1 MKGIKKLL
9 AMGLAAA
16 MTLSLAACG
25 GKTPEQEDT
34 AKTENAAG
42 TETAD
47 TQTQDTAA
55 AGETAGAVDETACD
69 ITFWH
74 VFTEDA
80 KLDIIDDYIKIFNE
94 QYPNVKVEQVYVTDE
109 EYVTKLKVAAA
120 TGTQGDVF
128 FAYGGGQARAYVDA
142 GVVMP
147 LDDYYAQSGLDDK
160 LLGGTLTYCTY
171 DDKVYGIPLKQWAG
185 VLYCNQELFDQYK
198 VQIPKT
204 WADLEAA
211 IQVFKDNGVTPLA
224 LGGGDAWHI
233 AMYQNALAVRF
244 AGPDYCNEML
254 AGDASFVTDDII
266 KSAQA
271 VIDLNAEGAFT
282 ANTLGYNSEEAEA
295 EFYMGNVAMFYGG
308 SWACA
313 DIDKDGN
320 AIKGKCTVTQLP
332 TVEGGKG
339 DENTYSGGVI
349 DFLMINQNTKNPEIA
364 LAFATG
370 VAEYMSNEFYKLGD
384 SLPAWQVSGIDEA
397 QISPTLMQIQKLTEP
412 ATGYVL
418 AWDTFLDSSVTE
430 THYNLLQGLISG
442 EVDAKGFAQGMQDS
456 MDAFKASKE

>member
-1 MKGIKKLL
+1 MKGYKKLL
-9 AMGLAAA
+9 ALGLAAVMA
-16 MTLSLAACG
+16 VSMAACG
-25 GKTPEQEDT
+25 LAPGEK
-34 AKTENAAG
+34 ENV
-42 TETAD
+42 
-47 TQTQDTAA
+47 
-55 AGETAGAVDETACD
+55 AGETKTTEDKGSAGAVNETACEL
-69 ITFWH
+69 TFWH
-74 VFTEDA
+74 VFTEDQ
-80 KLDIIDDYIKIFNE
+80 KLDIIDNYIREFNK

-147 LDDYYAQSGLDDK
+147 LDDYYEKTGLNDK

-185 VLYCNQELFDQYK
+185 VLYCNQSIFDQYS
-198 VQIPKT
+198 VEIPHT
-204 WADLEAA
+204 WEEFEKA
-211 IQVFKDNGVTPLA
+211 IAVFQENGVTPLA
-224 LGGGDAWHI
+224 LGAGDAWHI

-244 AGPDYCNEML
+244 AGPDYCNRML
-254 AGDASFVTDDII
+254 AGEAGFVTDDII

-271 VIDLNAEGAFT
+271 VIDLNQEGAFT
-282 ANTLGYNSEEAEA
+282 PNTLGYNSEEAEA

-313 DIDKDGN
+313 DVDKEGN
-320 AIKGKCTVTQLP
+320 ATKGNCTVTYLP

-370 VAEYMSNEFYKLGD
+370 VAECMSTEFYKLGD
-384 SLPAWQVSGIDEA
+384 SLPAWKVEGIDES
-397 QISPTLMQIQKLTEP
+397 QISPTLIQIQKLTES
-412 ATGYVL
+412 ADAYVL

-442 EVDAKGFAQGMQDS
+442 EVDAEGFAQGMQDS
-456 MDAFKASKE
+456 MDAFKASRQ